1 MFLTS
6 PSWLASLPGQT
17 LSAHQAS
24 VSPSAGL
31 TYPLSL
37 ETPYLE
43 RSQNPRRRALAPLPR
58 TLPTGCHHP
67 RLGWQKLAK
76 ATATNSGDTEPT
88 ARVSKTVFFAALST
102 LSLAAL
108 MQEILLTRI
117 FSVVTWYHFAFLA
130 VSVAMFGITL
140 GAVTVYL
147 FRSRFSGERVSL
159 QLCRNCICFS
169 LSTILSC
176 LAQIYLPFG
185 ALNSWSGIFWTF
197 VVCLALL
204 HNSGRVTD
212 RSQSCLNAIEFAL
225 TQACPDLAYD
235 SAPHI

>member
-1 MFLTS
+1 
-6 PSWLASLPGQT
+6 
-17 LSAHQAS
+17 
-24 VSPSAGL
+24 
-31 TYPLSL
+31 
-37 ETPYLE
+37 
-43 RSQNPRRRALAPLPR
+43 
-58 TLPTGCHHP
+58 
-67 RLGWQKLAK
+67 
-76 ATATNSGDTEPT
+76 
-88 ARVSKTVFFAALST
+88 
-102 LSLAAL
+102 

-197 VVCLALL
+197 VVCLVISLPFFFFGICLAVIF
-204 HNSGRVTD
+204 SSRAAEIGRIY
-212 RSQSCLNAIEFAL
+212 AA
-225 TQACPDLAYD
+225 DLAGAGLGCFLLPVLLKVIDGPSAVLANCSTGFD
-235 SAPHI
+235 SRFRFWN